1 MVDAMLK
8 KAILGPMFT
17 IILLI
22 VFIPYTLAHDL
33 PSYNLSDYI
42 TPYDNEVIKLA
53 ETIGLKPFLSY
64 PLDNT
69 GNAYY
74 WVSENI
80 RYMHDEQ
87 RWGARDYWQLPST
100 TLKLGT
106 GDCEDQA
113 ILLTSLL
120 RALKLPR
127 ENVRLVIGPT
137 ERGTYHAWVE
147 IKIPL
152 PIYGLETVATH
163 ALELLEN
170 KKVAIS
176 IGEVSYN
183 QSITSVTIAEMK
195 TKGLS
200 QRDGWIPLD
209 TTAKLFGLPV
219 PFSWWLTYGYN
230 IYTFL
235 GCQVTPELTF
245 QDKARIWKDER
256 NIETGASISFEIPCI
271 RSDRILG
278 VVKAR
283 NAWRERTLVSAGGFD
298 RLAGYDGPFYIR
310 AGEKLQVEW
319 TADRQISVYILNE
332 MDFVRWRE
340 YYSWTR
346 GGPTSYRFHKNADK
360 GTFEYTVQNSDNYY
374 VVIYVLHTIL
384 GGYPARIYSWTVKHI
399 WQETSCNIQVSV
411 SDPQEK
417 LVVSVSIA
425 QREVEKRFGFTAEEN
440 GIYKVVL
447 RNVGESAPIYV
458 RLEEFSTPLSPEV
471 AGISENLALA
481 EQGYVDKIA
490 KIVKETETNTTPNGN
505 LNLTDIAVIAAA
517 LLIIAL
523 SVCMMLKM
531 VKGSTKT
538 KNITC
543 ASTPTLTS
551 HAQSAHLEINE
562 RHNSGIVVSER
573 YFCATSSMNCSSSTI
588 GSFML

>member
-1 MVDAMLK
+1 MSK
-8 KAILGPMFT
+8 KVILGLMLSD
-17 IILLI
+17 ILLI
-22 VFIPYTLAHDL
+22 AFIPYTLAHDL
-33 PSYNLSDYI
+33 SSYNLSDYV

-230 IYTFL
+230 VYTFL
-235 GCQVTPELTF
+235 GCKVTPEQTF
-245 QDKARIWKDER
+245 QDKVRIWEESKEL
-256 NIETGASISFEIPCI
+256 ETGGSLSFEIPCVVG
-271 RSDRILG
+271 DRIVG
-278 VVKAR
+278 VAKAI
-283 NAWRERTLVSAGGFD
+283 NAWKTQILEHIQGMD
-298 RLAGYDGPFYIR
+298 RNVGCSGPFYIK
-310 AGEKLQVEW
+310 AGEKMKIEW
-319 TADRQISVYILNE
+319 SADRAFSVYILTE
-332 MDFVRWRE
+332 SQFK
-340 YYSWTR
+340 SWTA
-346 GGPTSYRFHKNADK
+346 GGVIVTAPSSYCIMNT
-360 GTFEYTVQNSDNYY
+360 GTQGAVEYVAKYSDNFYA
-374 VVIYVLHTIL
+374 VLWL
-384 GGYPARIYSWTVKHI
+384 YPWGYWGTPARVYDWKISKI
-399 WQETSCNIQVSV
+399 WQETTCNVQVSA
-411 SDPQEK
+411 SDPEGK
-417 LVVSVSIA
+417 ILTSISIR
-425 QREVEKRFGFTAEEN
+425 QREVEQRFDFTAGKN

-458 RLEEFSTPLSPEV
+458 RLEEFSTSLSPEI

-481 EQGYVDKIA
+481 EQEYVDKIA
-490 KIVKETETNTTPNGN
+490 RSVEENTGSDDLGFIWGSPLTIMIFSTSVIIV
-505 LNLTDIAVIAAA
+505 LAI
-517 LLIIAL
+517 LLI
-523 SVCMMLKM
+523 LK
-531 VKGSTKT
+531 KRNKLGFLKNRLHNAIKT
-538 KNITC
+538 N
-543 ASTPTLTS
+543 
-551 HAQSAHLEINE
+551 QN
-562 RHNSGIVVSER
+562 
-573 YFCATSSMNCSSSTI
+573 
-588 GSFML
+588 

>member
-1 MVDAMLK
+1 MVYSKSVLTCLFLF
-8 KAILGPMFT
+8 AILTLP
-17 IILLI
+17 IQ
-22 VFIPYTLAHDL
+22 YTLGHDL
-33 PSYNLSDYI
+33 PSRDMSDYI
-42 TPYDNEVIKLA
+42 TPYDDEVIKLA

-64 PLDNT
+64 LLDNT

-80 RYMHDEQ
+80 RYMRDEQ

-100 TLKLGT
+100 TIRLGT

-170 KKVAIS
+170 KKVVIS
-176 IGEVSYN
+176 IGEVSFN
-183 QSITSVTIAEMK
+183 QSITSATIAEMK

-200 QRDGWIPLD
+200 QRNGWIPLD
-209 TTAKLFGLPV
+209 TTAKLFGLPI

-230 IYTFL
+230 VYTLL
-235 GCQVTPELTF
+235 GCRVTPEQTF
-245 QDKARIWKDER
+245 QDKARIWEESKELG
-256 NIETGASISFEIPCI
+256 TGGNISFEIPCT
-271 RSDRILG
+271 SGDRILG

-298 RLAGYDGPFYIR
+298 QLAGYDGPFYIR

-332 MDFVRWRE
+332 MDFVRWRD
-340 YYSWTR
+340 YYSWTC

-360 GTFEYTVQNSDNYY
+360 GTFDYTVQNSDNYY

-384 GGYPARIYSWTVKHI
+384 GGYPARIYSWKVKHI

-417 LVVSVSIA
+417 LVISVSIA
-425 QREVEKRFGFTAEEN
+425 QREVEKRFDFTAEEN

-471 AGISENLALA
+471 TGVSENLAFA
-481 EQGYVDKIA
+481 EHGYVDKIA
-490 KIVKETETNTTPNGN
+490 KIVREMGINTTPNGN
-505 LNLTDIAVIAAA
+505 LNLTDISVIAAA
-517 LLIIAL
+517 LLIIIL
-523 SVCMMLKM
+523 SVCIIMKN
-531 VKGSTKT
+531 KKFNKRTKT
-538 KNITC
+538 D
-543 ASTPTLTS
+543 
-551 HAQSAHLEINE
+551 
-562 RHNSGIVVSER
+562 
-573 YFCATSSMNCSSSTI
+573 
-588 GSFML
+588 